1 MVKDQNDKW
10 KVKGPECTGLTKF
23 MTQFWL
29 TKDPFDENIYIW
41 GKETQIWMSK
51 DLMRILEGL
60 INFIEDLIARNI
72 NFLELIWVLIGRN
85 WMLGDGNRL
94 WKA

>member
-41 GKETQIWMSK
+41 GKET
-51 DLMRILEGL
+51 
-60 INFIEDLIARNI
+60 
-72 NFLELIWVLIGRN
+72 
-85 WMLGDGNRL
+85 
-94 WKA
+94 

>member
-1 MVKDQNDKW
+1 
-10 KVKGPECTGLTKF
+10 
-23 MTQFWL
+23 L

-85 WMLGDGNRL
+85 
-94 WKA
+94 